1 MMDFIRPKR
10 ASVGIDLAPLIDC
23 VFLLLIFFMLS
34 SSFLQPAIPLKLP
47 SSVSQIMPDS
57 SRITISINEEG
68 QLYLLDE
75 AVSMNQLG
83 ERLTSLYAENPDQVV
98 LFRGD
103 RSIRYEHFMEVMT
116 IARQAGFQ
124 QLSLQHE
131 APAAVIIP

>member
-1 MMDFIRPKR
+1 MDFIRPKR

-47 SSVSQIMPDS
+47 SSVSKLMPDP
-57 SRITISINEEG
+57 SRITISINEGG

-75 AVSMNQLG
+75 PVNMSQLG
-83 ERLTSLYAENPDQVV
+83 DRLATLYASNPDQIV

-103 RSIRYEHFMEVMT
+103 RSVRYELFMEVVT
-116 IARQAGFQ
+116 TARQAGFQ

-131 APAAVIIP
+131 APAAMTTP